1 MIMALY
7 TATAKVHGGRQGK
20 VESSTGALD
29 VSLVMPKELG
39 GGGGNG
45 TNPEEMFA
53 AGYGACYQSALAN
66 VARKEKVNVTDT
78 VVTSNVMID
87 KDPSDDGFKLSVRL
101 DVSIPGL
108 SKEEAMDIAKKAHD
122 FCPYSKATRGNI
134 DVELNIV

>member
-1 MIMALY
+1 MALY

-20 VESSTGALD
+20 VESSTGAVD
-29 VSLVMPKELG
+29 VNLVMPKELG

-45 TNPEEMFA
+45 TNPEELFA

-66 VARKEKVNVTDT
+66 VARKAKVNVTDT
-78 VVTSNVMID
+78 LVTSNVMID
-87 KDPSDDGFKLSVRL
+87 KDPADDGFKLSVRL

-108 SKEEAMDIAKKAHD
+108 SHDEALAIAKQAHE

>member
-1 MIMALY
+1 MALY

-20 VESSTGALD
+20 VESSTGAVD
-29 VSLVMPKELG
+29 VNLVMPKELG

-45 TNPEEMFA
+45 TNPEELFA

-66 VARKEKVNVTDT
+66 VARKAKVNVTDT
-78 VVTSNVMID
+78 LVTSHVMID
-87 KDPSDDGFKLSVRL
+87 KDPTDDGFKLSVRL

-108 SKEEAMDIAKKAHD
+108 SHDEALEIAKQAHE